1 MNSRVMDSNSL
12 PRLIRNLNK
21 NECEMGIVIAELEM
35 DSKRSLGIFEF
46 KNNLIYRERECY
58 DDRYW
63 LADSQDESSKDKTI
77 KQES

>member
-1 MNSRVMDSNSL
+1 
-12 PRLIRNLNK
+12 
-21 NECEMGIVIAELEM
+21 MGIVIAELEM

-63 LADSQDESSKDKTI
+63 LADSRDESSKDKTI